1 MVRYAAL
8 IRNFG
13 TMQEF
18 PNQGYDPDV
27 IAELRAE
34 CADQGKTFVYTDEE
48 EEDFVNDDLDDDEP
62 RQFAQVMFI
71 GKDAAG
77 KEVIYDAMICTL
89 RLHHG
94 SMVFEQAV
102 EEVKKMFPGYKLPE
116 ERQPGYKFDASKEQ
130 EVEETLAD
138 IIAEAEE
145 SESVK
150 VREEVTVADE
160 VDPDEIGIELDAYLN
175 VEEINDNVISHFI
188 EQFNSNS
195 LKLDPTMYSF
205 MSEDEEED

>member
-1 MVRYAAL
+1 
-8 IRNFG
+8 
-13 TMQEF
+13 MQEF

-27 IAELRAE
+27 IAELRDE
-34 CADQGKTFVYTDEE
+34 CRQQGKTFVYTDEE
-48 EEDFVNDDLDDDEP
+48 EDFVNDDVDDDEL
-62 RQFAQVMFI
+62 RQFAQVMFV

-94 SMVFEQAV
+94 SIVFEQAV
-102 EEVKKMFPGYKLPE
+102 EEVKKLYPGYKLPE

-130 EVEETLAD
+130 EVEEAMAD

-145 SESVK
+145 TESVK
-150 VREEVTVADE
+150 VREEVSISDE
-160 VDPDEIGIELDAYLN
+160 VDPDEIGLELDAYLN
-175 VEEINDNVISHFI
+175 VEEINDEVISTFI
-188 EQFNSNS
+188 EQFNSGT

-205 MSEDEEED
+205 ISDEEED